1 MNIETVREFRGR
13 IKEAFDVAEGGETV
27 SVYRG
32 GKRYLLVCE
41 DAVREAKAMRTKQF
55 AQEYD
60 SEPIEGYNAR
70 DERALPNTTVTTSEL
85 GELPCC
91 AGARPCKHW
100 VWDTATGEGYR
111 NSLSGRLREAS

>member
-1 MNIETVREFRGR
+1 MPRVTVYIREDDYE
-13 IKEAFDVAEGGETV
+13 KWKLVENKAELVSQAINRSVLSPGENDGTV
-27 SVYRG
+27 NATV
-32 GKRYLLVCE
+32 E
-41 DAVREAKAMRTKQF
+41 PPQ
-55 AQEYD
+55 D
-60 SEPIEGYNAR
+60 SPTPIYGYNAR